1 MGTAPMKNFWGVLV
15 LLPLA
20 ACEGV
25 INTPGQ
31 SSGGALPAPEVRR
44 LTRAEIDATLT
55 DALGQ
60 QTNLAAVLAAE
71 DMVNGYTGHDDLLVS
86 TLFADQLDS
95 ATAAL
100 ATQVAPA
107 QQQTLNCGASEAET
121 DCVKRYL
128 STFAARAWRRPVT
141 DDELNDLVALYS
153 AGRDGEDIPTGLA
166 LAIQGVMEASGFLY
180 RTELG
185 ADGAAGPTV
194 DLTQYEIAAELSYLA
209 TGGPPDDTLRAAAA
223 SNALSDPKAR
233 STQLERLLATPTATL
248 RLRLFTEE
256 WLGLTNI
263 RSIQKDNNVFP
274 KFDTDL
280 RDAIAG
286 SAEAF
291 IDAVMSSSKGSV
303 PELLSADYTYAD
315 DSVAS
320 FIGATDMP
328 GMTPARISTTALPR
342 RGLITHPALLG
353 TYAHP
358 DQGSPTLRGKLVR
371 TRLLCQDIP
380 PPPPN
385 VIASVG
391 PVDPNATTRQHYEGH
406 VSNDTCNTCHKL
418 MDPIGFGLE
427 GFDGFGEF
435 RTTEA
440 GQNIDDHGNI
450 DGSDIAGTFQGGVQ
464 LANKLAMST
473 QVGNCAA
480 TQLTRFALGHLES
493 SADSATLTGVKQAYQ
508 ASSGSLHAAMGG
520 LVESDAFAKRSVS
533 P

>member
-1 MGTAPMKNFWGVLV
+1 MKNLTGVL
-15 LLPLA
+15 LLVSLA

-25 INTPGQ
+25 INSPGQ
-31 SSGGALPAPEVRR
+31 APASLPAPEVRR

-60 QTNLAAVLAAE
+60 PTNLSSVLAAE
-71 DMVNGYTGHDDLLVS
+71 DMVNGYTEHDDLLVS

-95 ATAAL
+95 ATATL
-100 ATQVAPA
+100 AAQVAPT
-107 QQQTLNCGASEAET
+107 QQMALNCGATEAEL

-128 STFAARAWRRPVT
+128 TTFAARAWRRPVT
-141 DDELNDLVALYS
+141 DDELNDLMTLYS

-166 LAIQGVMEASGFLY
+166 LALQGVFEASGFLY

-185 ADGAAGPTV
+185 ADGAAGATV
-194 DLTQYEIAAELSYLA
+194 ELTQYELAAELSYLS
-209 TGGPPDDTLRAAAA
+209 TGGPPDDTLRSAAA
-223 SNALSDPKAR
+223 NNQLSDASAR
-233 STQLERLLATPTATL
+233 SAQLDRLLSTPAATA
-248 RLRLFTEE
+248 RLRQFTFE

-263 RSIQKDNNVFP
+263 GSIQKDNNIFP
-274 KFDTDL
+274 AFDTTL
-280 RDAIAG
+280 RDDIAA
-286 SAEAF
+286 SAGAF
-291 IDAVMSSSKGSV
+291 VDAVMSTSKGSV
-303 PELLSADYTYAD
+303 PELLSADYTYATND
-315 DSVAS
+315 VAA

-342 RGLITHPALLG
+342 RGILTHPALLG

-371 TRLLCQDIP
+371 VRLLCQDIP

-385 VIASVG
+385 VVASVG
-391 PVDPNATTRQHYEGH
+391 AVDPNATTREHYESH
-406 VSNDTCNTCHKL
+406 VSNDTCNVCHKL

-427 GFDGFGEF
+427 GFDGFGGF

-440 GQNIDDHGNI
+440 GKPVDDTGNI
-450 DGSDIAGTFQGGVQ
+450 DGSDISGPFQGGVQ

-473 QVGNCAA
+473 QVGDCAA
-480 TQLTRFALGHLES
+480 TQLTRFALGHMES
-493 SADSATLTGVKQAYQ
+493 SVDTATLAGVKQAYQ
-508 ASSGSLHAAMGG
+508 KSGGSLQAAMGG
-520 LVESDAFAKRSVS
+520 YVESDAFAKRSVS